1 MTRTV
6 ALYGFAPETRD
17 LIHNVSGDTEI
28 WSVNWAYRY
37 DIPRID
43 RLFDVH
49 LPEILRAEKI
59 REYRE
64 HWEWLQEPHD
74 FPIYMIERMPE
85 VPASVAYPVD
95 ELSNDIFRHMIT
107 GPNDDPDDYWVSG
120 ISYALGMAIHERPDR
135 IELYGCEMR
144 KTSEV
149 MYQRD
154 GMALLCGIAM
164 GRGIDV
170 WRPEGSD
177 FLSAKRYGFEA
188 SQMVSRASLEE
199 HLSHYK
205 IDEGLITGELN
216 KVNGVVGERQRIV
229 EQEKNIV
236 KKKDAI
242 QLLQNAQKRF
252 KDLEGQLERTVGA
265 MQAVEHLL
273 AVADLQEPSLELK
286 NEIGLMEV
294 KKV

>member
-1 MTRTV
+1 MIRTI
-6 ALYGFAPETRD
+6 AIYGFAPETRG
-17 LIHNVSGDTEI
+17 LIWESEADEI

-49 LPEILRAEKI
+49 LPELLRAEKI
-59 REYRE
+59 KEYRD

-74 FPIYMIERMPE
+74 FPIYMVEQMPE

-95 ELSNDIFRHMIT
+95 ELSDDIFRHMIT
-107 GPNDDPDDYWVSG
+107 GANDDSDDYWVSG
-120 ISYALGMAIHERPDR
+120 ISYAFGMAIHEGVDR

-144 KTSEV
+144 KSSEV

-154 GMALLCGIAM
+154 GMALLAGIAM

-177 FLSAKRYGFEA
+177 FLNAKRYGFEA

-205 IDEGLITGELN
+205 IDEGKITGELN
-216 KVNGVVGERQRIV
+216 KVLGKLEDRERIV
-229 EQEKNIV
+229 KHEKNIV
-236 KKKDAI
+236 KKKDAME
-242 QLLQNAQKRF
+242 LLTNAQVRF
-252 KDLEGQLERTVGA
+252 KELEKALQRTIGA
-265 MQAVEHLL
+265 MQAIEHLL

-286 NEIGLMEV
+286 DEIGVMQVEGV
-294 KKV
+294 